1 MLICIHIKIID
12 VVNMIESNKE
22 KQLEEDEAEKVYL
35 SKITSI
41 KQHYGIELKIDYF
54 QNQSI
59 NKIKFLDLD
68 YNSNI
73 KNIVL
78 LYDNKIGKFNYLSYD
93 YDGSSLKKIND
104 RKLINDLQKDKK
116 LKLIVQEID
125 KANKEY
131 LLRLKQI
138 SEKYKINSKVDGEI
152 PKELEIKRKP
162 SKI

>member
-1 MLICIHIKIID
+1 MLFLLAINEKI
-12 VVNMIESNKE
+12 
-22 KQLEEDEAEKVYL
+22 
-35 SKITSI
+35 SI
-41 KQHYGIELKIDYF
+41 KLTFLRISLKIDYF